1 MFQMKNKLF
10 PLAALEFE
18 KIKENVPLAGNSVTL
33 VKIYFFFYSWFLL
46 VSVTVSTT
54 RKSL

>member
-33 VKIYFFFYSWFLL
+33 VKIYFFFYSWLLL